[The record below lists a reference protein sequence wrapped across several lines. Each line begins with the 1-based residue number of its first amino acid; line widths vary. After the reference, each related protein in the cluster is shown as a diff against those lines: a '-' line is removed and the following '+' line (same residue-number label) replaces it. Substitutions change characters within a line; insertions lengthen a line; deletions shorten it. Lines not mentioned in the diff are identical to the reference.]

1 MHDSTADRPDVPVDG
16 ADAPSDRLDPV
27 AATARM
33 TAALRAR
40 ESERPDRLFDDPFAA
55 VLAGETGRRLADRA
69 GVVEAI
75 SVRTR
80 YFDDHL
86 LTVTGGAAAAPG
98 VPGAPAPSG
107 TPAPSGAPSTP
118 GTPGAPRQLV
128 LLAAGMD
135 SRAYRLPLPTTVL
148 YEVDRPDLL
157 RLKESLLGD
166 AAPRCAR
173 RVPVGADLAADW
185 AGPLTAA
192 GFRPGE
198 PACWLVE
205 GLTQYLEEG
214 DVLRLLDRITEL
226 SAPGSHLLTDFVA
239 GSLFHDPAVRPM
251 LSFLERSGA
260 GWRYGTDEAAPLFTE
275 RGWRPETATYAAVGK
290 ALGRWPEAGPR
301 GGELVHAVR

>member
-1 MHDSTADRPDVPVDG
+1 MHDSTADRPD
-16 ADAPSDRLDPV
+16 APADRLDPV
-27 AATARM
+27 AATPAEDLDPVANTARM

-55 VLAGETGRRLADRA
+55 VLAGDTGRRLADRA

-75 SVRTR
+75 PVRTR

-86 LTVTGGAAAAPG
+86 LTVTGGAA
-98 VPGAPAPSG
+98 SG
-107 TPAPSGAPSTP
+107 TPDAPDVPEAPD
-118 GTPGAPRQLV
+118 APRQLV

-192 GFRPGE
+192 GFRPDK

-251 LSFLERSGA
+251 LRLLERSGA
-260 GWRYGTDEAAPLFTE
+260 GWRYGTDEPDPLFTE
-275 RGWRPETATYAAVGK
+275 RGWRPETVTYAAVGQ

>member
-1 MHDSTADRPDVPVDG
+1 MNDSTAARLDASADRREPV
-16 ADAPSDRLDPV
+16 AATPTEHLDPV
-27 AATARM
+27 ADTARM

-55 VLAGETGRRLADRA
+55 ALAGDTGRRLADQA
-69 GVVEAI
+69 GMVEAI
-75 SVRTR
+75 PVRTR
-80 YFDDHL
+80 HFDDLL
-86 LTVTGGAAAAPG
+86 LTVTGAAP
-98 VPGAPAPSG
+98 A
-107 TPAPSGAPSTP
+107 TPAATA
-118 GTPGAPRQLV
+118 APRQLV

-166 AAPRCAR
+166 AVPRCAR

-185 AGPLTAA
+185 AERLTAA
-192 GFRPGE
+192 GFRPDE
-198 PACWLVE
+198 PTCWLVE
-205 GLTQYLEEG
+205 GLTQYLEER

-226 SAPGSHLLTDFVA
+226 SAPGSHLLADFVA
-239 GSLFHDPAVRPM
+239 GSLFHEPAVRPM
-251 LSFLERSGA
+251 LSLLERSGA
-260 GWRYGTDEAAPLFTE
+260 GWRYGTDEPEPLFTE
-275 RGWRPETATYAAVGK
+275 RGWRPETVTYAAVGA